1 MSNEQNGDRRM
12 RAPRKSGPKAAEPED
27 DLAEAPETDITDE
40 EDGDVPRKAF
50 VRSLERGLSVVM
62 AFDADHP
69 RLSLSDV
76 ARITRLDR
84 AAARRFLYTLVGL
97 GYMRIE
103 GRTFS
108 LRPKLLE
115 LGHAYLSTLR
125 LPEIAEPHLR
135 GLSDEVHE
143 SSYVSIYEENEN
155 ICVAHVPVRRIWTA
169 TITVGTRL
177 PLLATASGR
186 VLLSDLEP
194 GELRSFLKRHSLKP
208 VTPFTKHDPKALEA
222 EILLVRDQGWAFVDQ
237 ELEVGLR
244 VVAAP
249 IRNPQGRIIAAVS
262 VSTLASLTTPE
273 VVLRDFLPPVLRTA
287 EAIETDLAPVMR

>member
-1 MSNEQNGDRRM
+1 M
-12 RAPRKSGPKAAEPED
+12 RAPRNAGPKAEEIDNIVDAAD
-27 DLAEAPETDITDE
+27 RLLSD
-40 EDGDVPRKAF
+40 EDGDGDRPRKAF

-69 RLSLSDV
+69 KLSLSDV

-84 AAARRFLYTLVGL
+84 AAARRFLYTLVEL

-103 GRTFS
+103 GRHFS

-125 LPEIAEPHLR
+125 LPEISEPHLR
-135 GLSDEVHE
+135 VLSDAVHE
-143 SSYVSIYEENEN
+143 SSYVSIREDNEN
-155 ICVAHVPVRRIWTA
+155 ICVAHIPVRRIWTA

-186 VLLSDLEP
+186 VLLADLEEA
-194 GELRSFLKRHSLKP
+194 ELRGFLKRHRLKP
-208 VTPFTKHDPKALEA
+208 VTPFTKHDPKEVEA
-222 EILLVRDQGWAFVDQ
+222 EISRVREQGWAFVDQ

-249 IRNPQGRIIAAVS
+249 IRNPQGRAVAAVS
-262 VSTLASLTTPE
+262 VSTLAALTTPE
-273 VVLRDFLPPVLRTA
+273 VVLRDFLPPVLSA
-287 EAIETDLAPVMR
+287 AAAIETDLAPVMR